1 MENLK
6 RDSVMVT
13 EVTDNTNNINSD
25 ENMNV
30 GRILGLIPVF
40 VLLLIMFIRIIF
52 MIYKSRGKL

>member
-1 MENLK
+1 MEHLK